1 MKKLFLYSCLVLAAV
16 SCRKEDD
23 EEPYKEPENI
33 ETQNAYD
40 DQAIQKYLEGHYL
53 DDRGLI
59 VPFSATDPAD
69 DNNTKLSEM
78 NPQKLSSGVVYIVR
92 PNAQPDPGTAIGSTD
107 IIRIMSKTYSH
118 LAVESNGSV
127 SFTSPIAFRSSVDG
141 TGVPE
146 VDPKYYFVSDSE
158 ASNAGKTKDY
168 YEIEGFREALQHFR
182 AFNMDDVDNY
192 NMQGI
197 IIVPSRA
204 VFARDSYYPYV
215 NYSMRNRSLVFNFQ
229 VYKTTPRP

>member
-1 MKKLFLYSCLVLAAV
+1 MKKLFLYTCLVLAAV

-40 DQAIQKYLEGHYL
+40 DQDIQKYLEGHYL

-59 VPFSATDPAD
+59 VRFSATAPAD

-118 LAVESNGSV
+118 LPV
-127 SFTSPIAFRSSVDG
+127 
-141 TGVPE
+141 
-146 VDPKYYFVSDSE
+146 
-158 ASNAGKTKDY
+158 
-168 YEIEGFREALQHFR
+168 
-182 AFNMDDVDNY
+182 
-192 NMQGI
+192 
-197 IIVPSRA
+197 
-204 VFARDSYYPYV
+204 
-215 NYSMRNRSLVFNFQ
+215 
-229 VYKTTPRP
+229 

>member
-1 MKKLFLYSCLVLAAV
+1 
-16 SCRKEDD
+16 
-23 EEPYKEPENI
+23 
-33 ETQNAYD
+33 
-40 DQAIQKYLEGHYL
+40 EGHYL

-158 ASNAGKTKDY
+158 ASNAGKQRIIMRLKVL
-168 YEIEGFREALQHFR
+168 GKL
-182 AFNMDDVDNY
+182 Y
-192 NMQGI
+192 NIFVLSTWMMLI
-197 IIVPSRA
+197 IIICRE
-204 VFARDSYYPYV
+204 
-215 NYSMRNRSLVFNFQ
+215 L
-229 VYKTTPRP
+229 